1 MQIIA
6 GYAIFSILKWDKT
19 SSSSWTTKQISIYL
33 FQYELRNFYSYN
45 PRASLQKK
53 GKIKTHTHTSMNNI
67 FDALEGD
74 ISHIVQLKK
83 KKTQNRT
90 HYMDPKTNYL

>member
-1 MQIIA
+1 M
-6 GYAIFSILKWDKT
+6 SCE
-19 SSSSWTTKQISIYL
+19 ISIHTTQEHH
-33 FQYELRNFYSYN
+33 FK
-45 PRASLQKK
+45 KK

-83 KKTQNRT
+83 KKN
-90 HYMDPKTNYL
+90 PK

>member
-1 MQIIA
+1 M
-6 GYAIFSILKWDKT
+6 SCE
-19 SSSSWTTKQISIYL
+19 ISIHTTQEHH
-33 FQYELRNFYSYN
+33 FK
-45 PRASLQKK
+45 KK

-83 KKTQNRT
+83 RKTQNRT
-90 HYMDPKTNYL
+90 HCMDPKTNYL